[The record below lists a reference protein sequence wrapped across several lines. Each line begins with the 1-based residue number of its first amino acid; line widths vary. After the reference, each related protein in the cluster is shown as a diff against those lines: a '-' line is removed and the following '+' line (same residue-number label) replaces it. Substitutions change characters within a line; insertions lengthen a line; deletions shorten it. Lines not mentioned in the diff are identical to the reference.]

1 MADAPRQ
8 PQPKPRAKPAAPRGG
23 ILERLRGADFSLA
36 VRGYDRHQVDEFL
49 SGIAKRLEAESG
61 SLADPDA
68 VKRKLEEVGQSTT
81 EILTAAEQ
89 TARKL
94 QEDASTEAAKLR
106 KSATETAEHAREE
119 AREFAN
125 STRER
130 ATEEG
135 RRILA
140 EANQKAQQLVAAAE
154 ARSQE
159 LLNRSLER
167 RQVLAATIERL
178 DARRVQLIDELR
190 QMAGELEVVAE
201 EGEDVE
207 PIEAVEPQAPIE
219 PAPTEPIPAQEL
231 PTEPEPGPG
240 RE

>member
-1 MADAPRQ
+1 MADAREEPTQ
-8 PQPKPRAKPAAPRGG
+8 KLQANPAQARG
-23 ILERLRGADFSLA
+23 ILERLRSANFSLA

-49 SGIAKRLEAESG
+49 GGLAKRLESESG
-61 SLADPDA
+61 DFDPEA
-68 VKRKLEEVGQSTT
+68 MKRKLEEVGQSTT
-81 EILTAAEQ
+81 EILTAAEE

-94 QEDASTEAAKLR
+94 QTDASTEAGKLR
-106 KSATETAEHAREE
+106 KTATEAAERARDE

-130 ATEEG
+130 ATEEA
-135 RRILA
+135 RRLVA
-140 EANQKAQQLVAAAE
+140 EANQKAQQLVAGAE

-178 DARRVQLIDELR
+178 DARRVQLIEELR
-190 QMAGELEVVAE
+190 QMAGELEDVAE
-201 EGEDVE
+201 EGESVRAEEPVE
-207 PIEAVEPQAPIE
+207 PEAE
-219 PAPTEPIPAQEL
+219 
-231 PTEPEPGPG
+231 